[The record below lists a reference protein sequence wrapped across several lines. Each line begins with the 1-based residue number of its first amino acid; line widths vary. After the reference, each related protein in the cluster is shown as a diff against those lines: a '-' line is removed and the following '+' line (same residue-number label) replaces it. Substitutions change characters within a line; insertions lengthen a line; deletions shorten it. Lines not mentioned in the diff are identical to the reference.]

1 MQLGASPWTPSFD
14 KVFRADMSLR
24 LPPGVLGLAFF
35 AVIAPHSA
43 GAAGC
48 KFDKPDLS
56 VAGIKLMDAVS
67 ATSVVGPDVEIK
79 EVEDDLPNAR
89 FVTKDGAQE
98 LVVFSNYS
106 AAGDEFSEFE
116 VKMAGSEAMTLPDL
130 PLAAFKSE
138 RGIELGISARDL
150 VQKLGTCTK
159 ARERTQ
165 GGEFIQY
172 EITYDQMGA
181 DLRALGFPTYFAE
194 YEFQNDKLI
203 RFRFGLER
211 AEQQ

>member
-1 MQLGASPWTPSFD
+1 MT
-14 KVFRADMSLR
+14 VR
-24 LPPGVLGLAFF
+24 LPLGFFCLGIVLAL
-35 AVIAPHSA
+35 SSQ
-43 GAAGC
+43 GATAKTC

-67 ATSVVGPDVEIK
+67 ATQVVGPDVDVK

-98 LVVFSNYS
+98 LIVFSNYS

-130 PLAAFKSE
+130 PVAAFTTGQ
-138 RGIELGISARDL
+138 GIELGMSAKEL
-150 VQKLGTCTK
+150 LKKLGSCTK
-159 ARERTQ
+159 ARERAQ
-165 GGEFIQY
+165 GGEFIQF
-172 EITYDQMGA
+172 EIPNEQMGP